1 MECTGRDIWS
11 IKICREKRVPQQW
24 IDELANCFES
34 GFRHDRQTIYYN
46 ESMTNQFEGVF
57 DRDLAIKLAQF
68 LGIDASSVIATAL
81 NPEQEVSELKE
92 AAIDM

>member
-11 IKICREKRVPQQW
+11 IKVCLEKRVPQQW
-24 IDELANCFES
+24 INELADCFES
-34 GFRHDRQTIYYN
+34 GFRHDRQTIYDN
-46 ESMTNQFEGVF
+46 ESKTNQFEGVF

-68 LGIDASSVIATAL
+68 LGIDAQSVTAMAL
-81 NPEQEVSELKE
+81 SPEQEVSELKE